1 MSIKNLWALTP
12 SEAIVAWELRKR
24 GFHVFFPVKDVG
36 IDLLII
42 KDLNKE
48 ARKVITV
55 QVKGSRFY
63 EWNDDLGGYG
73 GWFQLNREKM
83 ERDLNIV
90 DFYIFVLFH
99 TKPSKTG
106 YERFERDFFIIPVK
120 ELRERI
126 EHYYKGG
133 DKVNIYLRI
142 FRYEGKTMVV
152 DYRGISKKRREE
164 MLSSPLRDYSHLKN
178 WEKLET
184 FSTST

>member
-1 MSIKNLWALTP
+1 
-12 SEAIVAWELRKR
+12 
-24 GFHVFFPVKDVG
+24 
-36 IDLLII
+36 
-42 KDLNKE
+42 
-48 ARKVITV
+48 
-55 QVKGSRFY
+55 
-63 EWNDDLGGYG
+63 
-73 GWFQLNREKM
+73 
-83 ERDLNIV
+83 LNIV

-133 DKVNIYLRI
+133 DKMNIYLRI
-142 FRYEGKTMVV
+142 FRYKGKTMVV
-152 DYRGISKKRREE
+152 DYRGISKKRGEE
-164 MLSSPLRDYSHLKN
+164 MLSNPLRDYSHLKN